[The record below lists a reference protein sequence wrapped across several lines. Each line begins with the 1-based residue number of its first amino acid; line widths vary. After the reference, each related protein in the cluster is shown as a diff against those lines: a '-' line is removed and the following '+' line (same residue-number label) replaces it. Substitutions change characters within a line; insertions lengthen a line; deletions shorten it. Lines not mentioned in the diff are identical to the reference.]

1 MLALIAKYNGKC
13 TKCKGRIRKGD
24 PIGFDRYRHITL
36 CTNCH
41 TEHRLKMHEHEARN
55 TAAYV
60 QAQEEAYFERH
71 HEDYVFLERITD
83 YIH

>member
-1 MLALIAKYNGKC
+1 MLALIAKYYGKC

-36 CTNCH
+36 CTKCH
-41 TEHRLKMHEHEARN
+41 TERRLQMEHEARN

-71 HEDYVFLERITD
+71 HEDYVFFERITD